1 MASRENCWP
10 ETLRCHSHTS
20 WLCSPTDLAVA
31 LGSGWTDSCHIPAI
45 PEKLEHSQ
53 ASNYLSSSEVF
64 LFPLCINV
72 PPCIAYCWRVL
83 LILFSPKLFRL
94 QDLNVVP
101 DLLTTAIFLYRNI
114 YNCRISIQ
122 CQAKCSQGLQGM
134 WPSSPRLPSWFV
146 HGCVRNVV
154 GCRVWRR
161 VADWQ
166 ATLQITLVWTPFLIS
181 SHLLEVRLKHSKIK
195 RD

>member
-10 ETLRCHSHTS
+10 ETLRCHSHAS
-20 WLCSPTDLAVA
+20 WLCSPSDLAVA
-31 LGSGWTDSCHIPAI
+31 LGSGWIDSCIIPAI
-45 PEKLEHSQ
+45 PEKREHSQ
-53 ASNYLSSSEVF
+53 ASNYLSSSEVL

-72 PPCIAYCWRVL
+72 PPCIAHCRSVL
-83 LILFSPKLFRL
+83 LTLFSPKLFRL
-94 QDLNVVP
+94 QYLNVVP
-101 DLLTTAIFLYRNI
+101 DLLTAASG
-114 YNCRISIQ
+114 CRISIQ

-146 HGCVRNVV
+146 HVCVRNVV

-195 RD
+195 RLK